1 MSERT
6 RPEPDPRS
14 RAEDEGIPDLGEGT
28 PQRQWANDPQE
39 EPLPGDRPVGLD
51 EYGTTP
57 AEMAHG
63 ESLDMRLRRE
73 VPDKTLLYGSPED
86 AEPDIADERI
96 PYGGDEEEVGRSEDE
111 DEDVRRPAGRLVDP
125 DEGLGPDVD
134 KEMIGEDV
142 GPDTGGFGPEE
153 SAMRIEPE

>member
-1 MSERT
+1 MSEHT

-28 PQRQWANDPQE
+28 PECQWANDPQE
-39 EPLPGDRPVGLD
+39 EPLPGERPVGMD
-51 EYGTTP
+51 EYGTTSE
-57 AEMAHG
+57 EMAQG

-86 AEPDIADERI
+86 AEPDVADERV
-96 PYGGDEEEVGRSEDE
+96 PYGHEEEVGRSGDEEDI
-111 DEDVRRPAGRLVDP
+111 RRSAGRLVDP
-125 DEGLGPDVD
+125 DRGIGPDMD

-142 GPDTGGFGPEE
+142 GPDTGGYSAEE